1 MPQTEVS
8 IQRDWIELQPGDSL
22 TLRNAAGQSVRLE
35 SAQTLASRPGPVRVW
50 LTEEGQPDD
59 VFLHAGDGYT
69 VRGSGRV
76 VLTVWCGTARLRLS
90 DCTEAAR
97 GAQWGDQAA
106 RPSSRSIQSASAWA
120 TACGASA
127 MRL

>member
-8 IQRDWIELQPGDSL
+8 IQRDGIELQTGDSL
-22 TLRNAAGQSVRLE
+22 TLRHAAGLSVRLE
-35 SAQTLASRPGPVRVW
+35 AAQVPAPQPDPVRVW

-59 VFLHAGDGYT
+59 VFLHAGEGYT
-69 VRGSGRV
+69 VRGCGKV
-76 VLTVWCGTARLRLS
+76 VLTVWCGAARLRL
-90 DCTEAAR
+90 
-97 GAQWGDQAA
+97 GASIGRAVCDQKA

>member
-59 VFLHAGDGYT
+59 VFLHAGNSYT

-76 VLTVWCGTARLRLS
+76 VLTVWCGTARLRLG

-97 GAQWGDQAA
+97 CDQAA

>member
-1 MPQTEVS
+1 MRHTEVS
-8 IQRDWIELQPGDSL
+8 IQRDWIDLQLGDSL
-22 TLRNAAGQSVRLE
+22 SLRRAAGQSLRIE
-35 SAQTLASRPGPVRVW
+35 SARAPASPCSDPCLW
-50 LTEEGQPDD
+50 LTEEGQPED
-59 VFLHAGDGYT
+59 VFLRDGEAYV

-76 VLTVWCGTARLRLS
+76 VMTVWRGTARVRLN
-90 DCTEAAR
+90 DAAAPR
-97 GAQWGDQAA
+97 PQPA

>member
-8 IQRDWIELQPGDSL
+8 IQRDWTLLRPGDSL
-22 TLRNAAGQSVRLE
+22 MLRNAAGQSVQLE
-35 SAQTLASRPGPVRVW
+35 SAQTLASQPGPVRVW

-69 VRGSGRV
+69 VRGPGRV
-76 VLTVWCGTARLRLS
+76 VLTVWCGTARLRLG
-90 DCTEAAR
+90 DCTGAA
-97 GAQWGDQAA
+97 GCAQAA

>member
-8 IQRDWIELQPGDSL
+8 IQRNWIELQPGDSL

-35 SAQTLASRPGPVRVW
+35 SAQTLAPQPGPVRVW

-76 VLTVWCGTARLRLS
+76 VLTVWCGAARLRL
-90 DCTEAAR
+90 
-97 GAQWGDQAA
+97 GASAGSAGRDQAA

>member
-8 IQRDWIELQPGDSL
+8 IQRDWILLQPGDLL

-35 SAQTLASRPGPVRVW
+35 SAQTLASQPGPVRVW

-59 VFLHAGDGYT
+59 VFLHPGDGYT

-76 VLTVWCGTARLRLS
+76 VLTVWCGTARLRLGNCDRVAS
-90 DCTEAAR
+90 SPHTAM
-97 GAQWGDQAA
+97 
-106 RPSSRSIQSASAWA
+106 PSSRSIQSASAWA